1 MYEYKVE
8 FFTINSKLP
17 DQLADEFYKY
27 CSFCSKQ
34 VLINNEKIQK
44 IPKSLIEEDYFCD
57 FCFRKK
63 NIQSKIVIFSFKSI
77 IYYLHEIYK
86 SDSSEKTLYKSQFND
101 YIESHKKTGLKNL
114 ALDYDEESFNWFLNL
129 DLIGDS
135 ENQIPLSEILKS
147 IIEILV
153 CFNLYYFEIDGFFI
167 YKNIKKSIETAIESK
182 DTLNFPFMIPSSSQ
196 KFSYDKLKSMSHNFA
211 S

>member
-1 MYEYKVE
+1 MYEYNVE

>member
-77 IYYLHEIYK
+77 IYYLYEIYK